1 MTEATRIATDYV
13 TNGASLDALLAMF
26 YSVPLAPIYRENR
39 HMVIRP
45 DGRVHGIF
53 GDTKTMFVIT
63 PDDLSVWEAAYD
75 ANIALFPPHS

>member
-1 MTEATRIATDYV
+1 MTDYV

-45 DGRVHGIF
+45 DGRVHGVF
-53 GDTKTMFVIT
+53 PDTQTVFLIT
-63 PDDLSVWEAAYD
+63 LDDPSIWGQAYD
-75 ANIALFPPHS
+75 ANIALFPPRT

>member
-1 MTEATRIATDYV
+1 MTDYV

-45 DGRVHGIF
+45 DGRVHGVF
-53 GDTKTMFVIT
+53 PDAQTVFVIT
-63 PDDLSVWEAAYD
+63 PDDLTVWQDAYN
-75 ANIALFPPHS
+75 ANLTLFPPHT

>member
-1 MTEATRIATDYV
+1 MDDANLTASDYV

-26 YSVPLAPIYRENR
+26 FSIPLAPIYLENR

-53 GDTKTMFVIT
+53 GDTKTMFLIT
-63 PDDLSVWEAAYD
+63 PDDLSIWEQAYD
-75 ANIALFPPHS
+75 ANIALFPPHT

>member
-1 MTEATRIATDYV
+1 MDAANLTVSDYV

-63 PDDLSVWEAAYD
+63 PDDLSVWQEAYD
-75 ANIALFPPHS
+75 ANLALFPPHV